1 MANADTYLKNLQEL
15 YEFYDYKNAWLPT
28 LTPLQKLYPNE
39 YTIPPEV
46 YLNPLI
52 LLLSKK
58 LNVSIY
64 DILEYIQHRDAYN
77 PDAVFGGEL
86 PNDADTEISKYFNL
100 DAEMGRC
107 SATTKVFEKITGKYN
122 NMEWTIDEPINQFLN
137 QVSLYYFKTHAAFKF
152 TSPHLPSLANRYY
165 LYESMGNRGWSFTP
179 GIFIL
184 KYGEEQPLF
193 LNWRNSPF

>member
-15 YEFYDYKNAWLPT
+15 YEFYNYKNAWLPT
-28 LTPLQKLYPNE
+28 LTPHQKLYPNE

-58 LNVSIY
+58 LNVSLY
-64 DILEYIQHRDAYN
+64 VILEYIQNRDGYN
-77 PDAVFGGEL
+77 HPDAVFGGEL

-100 DAEMGRC
+100 DAAMGSC
-107 SATTKVFEKITGKYN
+107 GATTTVFERITGRYN
-122 NMEWTIDEPINQFLN
+122 NMEWTINEPINQLLN
-137 QVSLYYFKTHAAFKF
+137 QNSPHHFKTF
-152 TSPHLPSLANRYY
+152 TSAQKEFPLANRYY
-165 LYESMGNRGWSFTP
+165 LFESRQGYKGGWSYSP